1 MVSSAGLLEV
11 EAGMVGLLVGEET
24 WSLVIGLWFLE
35 AKPGMGSLEKKW
47 RDWCVREVGVVAG
60 ERIGVVEAA
69 IGVIRWKRR
78 RRRVGRVGGS
88 RNSAFEFSVFLLA
101 GEGRWGPLRKLGLC
115 WATFCHVES
124 SELTRMVVT

>member
-35 AKPGMGSLEKKW
+35 ANPGMGSLEKKW
-47 RDWCVREVGVVAG
+47 RDWCVREVVVVAG

-78 RRRVGRVGGS
+78 RRESGSGGS
-88 RNSAFEFSVFLLA
+88 
-101 GEGRWGPLRKLGLC
+101 
-115 WATFCHVES
+115 
-124 SELTRMVVT
+124 

>member
-47 RDWCVREVGVVAG
+47 RDWCVREVVVVAVAG

-69 IGVIRWKRR
+69 IGVIRWKRIR
-78 RRRVGRVGGS
+78 RRRVVGSG
-88 RNSAFEFSVFLLA
+88 
-101 GEGRWGPLRKLGLC
+101 GWKLK
-115 WATFCHVES
+115 
-124 SELTRMVVT
+124 